1 MKRIIS
7 HKFQVII
14 GLEVHAQLN
23 TKTKLFCRSKNDSR
37 ESMPNTNICSVCMG
51 HPGVLPTLN
60 KEAVDKIIR
69 AGLSLECKINKFA
82 KFDRKNYFYPDL
94 PKGYQ
99 ISQYDKPFCLAGK
112 FMLKSGKIINITRIH
127 LEEDAGKLVHEKAG
141 ESLVDYNRA
150 GAPLIELVT
159 APDFSSIEEVLEFA
173 KGLQLLWRYLGISYA
188 NMELGEFRVEPNIS
202 IKKLQN
208 SIRKL
213 SDKIQENFKVRI
225 QKLKQDNGLPD
236 YKVELKNLNSF
247 KVVKDAL
254 QYEIERQI
262 KALENNEKLHQET
275 RSWDEKRKKTIS
287 QREKEGESDYRYFTE
302 PDLPGISLTDEYIE
316 KIKKEIPELPKE
328 RENRF
333 ILEYSLPLNDVFSLI
348 INKELG
354 EYFEKVVSEL
364 RSWERSIERPEVI
377 ETHMPR
383 LIKLVA
389 NYLITEI
396 GDKIYDLGFKIS
408 AENFAELV
416 VLTHQGKIT
425 STGAQNVLNE
435 MIKTG
440 NDPHN
445 IIQEHDLNQISDK
458 GELENIIKEV
468 ISNNKKPVNDY
479 KAGKQ
484 SAIQFL
490 VGQVMAKSR
499 GKANPKIAEEMLKKE
514 L

>member
-1 MKRIIS
+1 MLQVTSNKL
-7 HKFQVII
+7 QVII

-23 TKTKLFCRSKNDSR
+23 TKTKLFCRSKNDSQ
-37 ESMPNTNICSVCMG
+37 ESVPNTNICAVCMG

-60 KEAVDKIIR
+60 KKAVDKIVL
-69 AGLSLECKINKFA
+69 AGLSLECKISKFS

-99 ISQYDKPFCLAGK
+99 ISQYDEPFCLSGIFK
-112 FMLKSGKIINITRIH
+112 LSSGKIINITRIH
-127 LEEDAGKLVHEKAG
+127 LEEDAGKLIHDKAG

-150 GAPLIELVT
+150 GVPLIELVT
-159 APDFSSIEEVLEFA
+159 SPDFSSIEEVLEFA

-202 IKKLQN
+202 ISKNNKQRTVN
-208 SIRKL
+208 K
-213 SDKIQENFKVRI
+213 EEKVKRE
-225 QKLKQDNGLPD
+225 LPD

-254 QYEIERQI
+254 QYEIERQT
-262 KALENNEKLHQET
+262 KALENGEKLHQET
-275 RSWDEKRKKTIS
+275 RSWDEKRKKTII
-287 QREKEGESDYRYFTE
+287 QREKENESDYRYFRE

-316 KIKKEIPELPKE
+316 KIKKEMPELPKE

-333 ILEYSLPLNDVFSLI
+333 ILEYNLPLADVLNLI

-377 ETHMPR
+377 DSHMSR
-383 LIKLVA
+383 LIKLSA

-396 GDKIYDLGFKIS
+396 GDKIYDLGFSDKGESAILWKIK
-408 AENFAELV
+408 AEDFAELMV
-416 VLTHQGKIT
+416 IIHQGKIT
-425 STGAQNVLNE
+425 STGAQKVLSE

-445 IIQEHDLNQISDK
+445 IIDEHDLKQVSDK

-468 ISNNKKPVNDY
+468 ISNNKKPMQDY

-499 GKANPKIAEEMLKKE
+499 GKANPKIAEELLKKE
-514 L
+514 LQ